1 MSSSTRTVDPSVV
14 QSGQV
19 DYIRAKTEITITGSH
34 AGETWW
40 SNVTI
45 SPEQI
50 PMCHVCVDD
59 TRRFKEQVKERK
71 GACFKPSCHL
81 HCVWFDFSHEKRR
94 QYVGCKCSD
103 HNIFSSGITNN
114 GLRYT
119 CGCGAVIYEF
129 ESKT

>member
-1 MSSSTRTVDPSVV
+1 MYYSEMSSSTRTVDPSVV

-50 PMCHVCVDD
+50 PMCHVC
-59 TRRFKEQVKERK
+59 
-71 GACFKPSCHL
+71 
-81 HCVWFDFSHEKRR
+81 
-94 QYVGCKCSD
+94 
-103 HNIFSSGITNN
+103 
-114 GLRYT
+114 
-119 CGCGAVIYEF
+119 
-129 ESKT
+129 